1 MTTADM
7 SDTADVSGFSPP
19 PKTRTGFRRPDTR
32 AGLLFVLPA
41 VILLTLFIIVPF
53 ALAIGF
59 SFTNQRL
66 ISPLA
71 TRFVGF
77 ENYIDQFTDPLFWKS
92 LWNNARFSLFVV
104 PVQTTLALGLAVM
117 VNKRIR
123 GRVAFRTIYFTPVT
137 VVMAAAA
144 TIWVLL
150 FQPSGLIN
158 GFFELIT
165 FGNFSPEW
173 LNDPTWAIWAIIAV
187 SIWQGVGFQMIILL
201 AALQDVP
208 TELYEAASIDGANTW
223 QQFRN
228 VTIPG
233 IRNQLIFVL
242 TITTILAMR
251 LYDQPVLMPRSPGGP
266 VDSTRTAMVHM
277 IEIGYNRQAI
287 GRGSTVAVIF
297 FIIVLVLTVIQRK
310 FLREEGAQ

>member
-1 MTTADM
+1 MTTADV
-7 SDTADVSGFSPP
+7 SDSAEVSGLSPP
-19 PKTRTGFRRPDTR
+19 TKTRTGFRRPDTR

-77 ENYIDQFTDPLFWKS
+77 ENYIDQFTDALFWKS

-104 PVQTTLALGLAVM
+104 PVQTVLALGLAVM
-117 VNKRIR
+117 VNQKIR

-173 LNDPTWAIWAIIAV
+173 LNDPTWAMWAIIAV
-187 SIWQGVGFQMIILL
+187 SIWQGIGFQMIILL

-208 TELYEAASIDGANTW
+208 TELYEAASIDGADTW

-233 IRNQLIFVL
+233 IRNPLIFVF
-242 TITTILAMR
+242 TVTTILAMR

-287 GRGSTVAVIF
+287 GRGSAVAVIF
-297 FIIVLVLTVIQRK
+297 FIIVLVLTVVQRR